1 MKLLLENWRKYLK
14 EAMST
19 APPERNLPE
28 PPWGPYTQERDVV
41 NVYNE
46 QNAHRA
52 YHELDKEYVVGW
64 PDNVNKFQFGEVMK
78 KAAPQIHQ
86 SRKDHKAKREE
97 LKNSL
102 SAASDKDVEDTNIEV
117 VHVDEDLAPIADPAY
132 TMTIGEITAPGREE
146 WAKRNSPLMT
156 GREGRVYTPT
166 AKEWYLGIDAEG
178 NPSTPKEW
186 VANTAQTDTDE
197 WQAPDLPLG
206 AFDR

>member
-1 MKLLLENWRKYLK
+1 
-14 EAMST
+14 
-19 APPERNLPE
+19 
-28 PPWGPYTQERDVV
+28 
-41 NVYNE
+41 
-46 QNAHRA
+46 
-52 YHELDKEYVVGW
+52 
-64 PDNVNKFQFGEVMK
+64 VNKFQFGEVMK

-102 SAASDKDVEDTNIEV
+102 SAVSDKDVEDTNIEV